1 MRSRMGALPLK
12 AQVGEESL
20 SAHKYVHVSALYCL
34 CACENES
41 EKCVVCALVTMCKP
55 LCAQLCTCTHVRV
68 SVCVCLSFVC

>member
-41 EKCVVCALVTMCKP
+41 EKCVVCALVTLYVRNC
-55 LCAQLCTCTHVRV
+55 VRV
-68 SVCVCLSFVC
+68 RTCV